1 VAHKIFL
8 RGSQNLASGA
18 ESCMSGAFPFRG
30 VRERLRGR
38 RENSQKTLDK
48 ARSMFYAFIYINHI
62 WRRKNEHNEKVL
74 TGADITAGISILER
88 LEIKGLLKSNPNF
101 EE

>member
-1 VAHKIFL
+1 
-8 RGSQNLASGA
+8 
-18 ESCMSGAFPFRG
+18 MSGAFPFRG
-30 VRERLRGR
+30 VRERLRGSR
-38 RENSQKTLDK
+38 GNSPKNIDRT
-48 ARSMFYAFIYINHI
+48 RNIFYAFMHINYI
-62 WRRKNEHNEKVL
+62 WRRKNEHSEKVL